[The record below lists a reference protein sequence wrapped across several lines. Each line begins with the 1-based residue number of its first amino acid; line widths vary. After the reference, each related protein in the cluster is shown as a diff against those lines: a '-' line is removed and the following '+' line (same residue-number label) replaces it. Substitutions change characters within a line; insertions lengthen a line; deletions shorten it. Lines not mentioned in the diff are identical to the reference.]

1 MDQVQSQTIKP
12 GERFRSGYHTTDLAH
27 ANPPLRPHGVIEYPV
42 ESIGEA
48 WARNPLPG
56 GSKPASTEE
65 RLELLDK
72 LLLALGD
79 VATGD
84 ETPEQV
90 VTRLIGDAKRLPP
103 PDHEPPVSVVD
114 PVVAQPGFMTGIDA
128 AQVL

>member
-48 WARNPLPG
+48 WARNPLLG

-90 VTRLIGDAKRLPP
+90 VTRLIG
-103 PDHEPPVSVVD
+103 PPVAVVD
-114 PVVAQPGFMTGIDA
+114 PVVAQPGFMTGKDA